1 MYRNKAN
8 ILAEKYEELNHVID
22 ESITEDIIWACTSCR
37 ACEIT
42 CPVFIEHTN
51 KIFEIRRNLVMMESR
66 FPSEIKTV
74 FKNMETNATPW
85 NFSATNRTD
94 WAEGLSVKTME
105 EDPNIDY
112 LLWVGCAGSY
122 DERNKKVLKAFVNI
136 LKRAEV
142 NFAILGTEEQCTG
155 DPARRIGNEY
165 LFQTLANANIETLNH
180 YNIKRI
186 ITACPHGFNIL
197 KNEYPDFGGNYE
209 VYHHS

>member
-1 MYRNKAN
+1 MP
-8 ILAEKYEELNHVID
+8 L
-22 ESITEDIIWACTSCR
+22 
-37 ACEIT
+37 
-42 CPVFIEHTN
+42 
-51 KIFEIRRNLVMMESR
+51 
-66 FPSEIKTV
+66 
-74 FKNMETNATPW
+74 PW
-85 NFSATNRTD
+85 NFSATNRTY
-94 WAEGLSVKTME
+94 WAEGLLFKTME

-136 LKRAEV
+136 LKKAEV